1 MYRTIHIDTQDRVKR
16 ISDLAS
22 REPYEIFLSDSY
34 TMLNA
39 KSILGLFSLV
49 GKNIRIVAE
58 DNADPDRFMRVV
70 DKMMA

>member
-22 REPYEIFLSDSY
+22 KEPYDIFLSNSN

-49 GKNIRIVAE
+49 GQDVHIVAE
-58 DNADPDRFMRVV
+58 DNADPYRFMRVV
-70 DKMMA
+70 NKMMN